1 MKHGQKTR
9 DAPARLHLVLTPDF
23 NLAATMAFV
32 DPFRAANY
40 LEGVTLFQWRF
51 LSGEGGMVRASNAA
65 AVMTEPLEPGAG
77 ESDVLIVSSSWE
89 PEAHLTG
96 RLRAALRSAAA
107 AGVTLGGI
115 DTGAFILARSGLLN
129 GHRATVH
136 YEHIDAFREL
146 FPKVDVTE
154 TLWVFD
160 RLRITCCGGAATTE
174 FALHLLQRLKGSAL
188 ANAAARYVFSQPLR
202 DHNAPQDPQTT
213 EPLGVTVP
221 ESVRRAIDVMEDNL
235 ELPLPIAEI
244 CRRIG
249 ISHRQLDRLFD
260 RYVCTSP
267 ALYYRDIRLD
277 RARGLV
283 TQTNLSMA
291 EIAYASGFS
300 SQAYF
305 SRAYR
310 DRFGLA
316 PSKDRIEG
324 RIPFEFRAWPMH
336 RGPER

>member
-1 MKHGQKTR
+1 MPEDGG
-9 DAPARLHLVLTPDF
+9 APSTVIHLLLTPGF

-40 LEGVTLFQWRF
+40 LDGLPHFRWVF
-51 LSGEGGMVRASNAA
+51 LSERGGALEASNGASIA
-65 AVMTEPLEPGAG
+65 TKALSEAG
-77 ESDVLIVSSSWE
+77 EAVPDFLIVSSSWE
-89 PEAHLTG
+89 PEAHVTPGVRSAL
-96 RLRAALRSAAA
+96 RRAANRR
-107 AGVTLGGI
+107 VTLGGI
-115 DTGAFILARSGLLN
+115 DTGGFVLAFADLLK
-129 GHRATVH
+129 GYRATVH
-136 YEHIDAFREL
+136 YEHIDAFQEL
-146 FPKVDVTE
+146 FPDTEVSE

-160 RLRITCCGGAATTE
+160 GPRITCCGGVAASE
-174 FALHLLQRLKGSAL
+174 FALQIVLRLHGNAL
-188 ANAAARYVFSQPLR
+188 ANAAARYLFSPTLR
-202 DHNAPQDPQTT
+202 DHNAPQNPQDN

-221 ESVRRAIDVMEDNL
+221 DTVRRAIKAMEENL
-235 ELPLPIAEI
+235 ETPLTIAEV
-244 CRRIG
+244 CAAAG
-249 ISHRQLDRLFD
+249 VSHRQLDRLFAE
-260 RYVCTSP
+260 YVRKTP

-300 SQAYF
+300 SQVHF

-310 DRFGLA
+310 DRFGLP

-336 RGPER
+336 RKPA